1 MTSLGEFAY
10 SKLLECDSLKANQIQ
25 GNIKIN
31 DISVNTLSFNDKW
44 KFSLD
49 TNNDLLLKNEM
60 QNVVSLSGSA
70 LTGHISILGGGG
82 GGATNLSDLN
92 DVTAPN
98 PTDITTNGSI
108 MYYNQPTNTYSFT
121 NEFAYAL
128 STWNVRLPFSFTD
141 IDLQILQ
148 GANDISKNIRIGGA
162 KRTASTENGRSI
174 AIGEEAGQILQKNNC
189 IAIGYKSGQNL
200 QGNNIFTTGD
210 SIAIGTEAGENNQ
223 EDSAISIGKAAGK
236 TNQKSSSIAI
246 GTNAGNTGQNVNS
259 LAIGFNTA
267 KTNQGVNAISIG
279 YNSGLSSQ
287 AGYSTFIGTSAGNTG
302 SHSYAVGIGYL
313 TSSINCG
320 TDSIGIGREALF
332 SGGGESSIAIGK
344 EAGKSDLPDNS
355 IAIGTE
361 AGFSNGGQN
370 CIYIGQGASLN
381 GSNHN
386 NVIVLNASS
395 TQNNPAGSDR
405 CYIKPLRAIEGT
417 SLVQYDNT
425 SGEVTYNNTIGGVNI
440 TGQITLTGNSGVS
453 GEVLT
458 SQGSSAPIWGS
469 PSVNFAYYEI
479 TASQVDMRNGPQ
491 IIFGN
496 EVVSNAFITRNAA
509 NNEFTFNQVGMYKIE
524 SSAWFAGQP
533 GTSLITFAE
542 LKSYHRVSGA
552 ATGNLKS
559 ISLLDPRNNGSEN
572 FLQMTLSTSYILNAA
587 IGDSVYMI
595 GQATAPVP
603 IRTVG
608 AAGSSINSSTNL
620 IITKLQ

>member
-60 QNVVSLSGSA
+60 QNVISLSGSA

-82 GGATNLSDLN
+82 GGGATNLSDLN
-92 DVTAPN
+92 DVTTPN
-98 PTDITTNGSI
+98 PLDITTNGSI
-108 MYYNQPTNTYSFT
+108 MYYNQSTNTYSFT

-148 GANDISKNIRIGGA
+148 GANDLSKNIHIGGA
-162 KRTASTENGRSI
+162 KRITPTVNGRSI

-189 IAIGYKSGQNL
+189 IAIGHKAGKNL
-200 QGNNIFTTGD
+200 QGNNIFVQGD
-210 SIAIGTEAGENNQ
+210 SIAIGNNAGENNQ
-223 EDSAISIGKAAGK
+223 EDSAISIGNAAGQAA
-236 TNQKSSSIAI
+236 QKSSSIAI
-246 GTNAGNTGQNVNS
+246 GNNAGNSGQNVNS

-267 KTNQGVNAISIG
+267 KTNQGVNAIAIG

-320 TDSIGIGREALF
+320 TDSVGIGREALF
-332 SGGGESSIAIGK
+332 SGSGDNSIAIGK
-344 EAGKSDLPDNS
+344 EAGKSDLPDNT

-395 TQNNPAGSDR
+395 TQNSPAGSDR

-440 TGQITLTGNSGVS
+440 TGQITLNGDSGVS

-458 SQGSSAPIWGS
+458 SQGASAPVWSVPS
-469 PSVNFAYYEI
+469 PPTSIFAGIQCNNTKNWLTRQAITFTTQVQSGI
-479 TASQVDMRNGPQ
+479 TASSAGFTATSNGWYNLTYNFSTTSSLSWAYSYIYIKKNGTDYFSSEFRDAGSPWEHDSPHGGGMLIQLNNGDTVQFDVEVDVG
-491 IIFGN
+491 GN
-496 EVVSNAFITRNAA
+496 YNVS
-509 NNEFTFNQVGMYKIE
+509 G
-524 SSAWFAGQP
+524 FA
-533 GTSLITFAE
+533 SLI
-542 LKSYHRVSGA
+542 K
-552 ATGNLKS
+552 
-559 ISLLDPRNNGSEN
+559 
-572 FLQMTLSTSYILNAA
+572 M
-587 IGDSVYMI
+587 
-595 GQATAPVP
+595 
-603 IRTVG
+603 
-608 AAGSSINSSTNL
+608 
-620 IITKLQ
+620 